1 MLLPYVGCTVKQL
14 PAHLLIEAARTA
26 VSHNPAND
34 VPAARGLHG
43 VQFIAMLTSKFWGS
57 QGRTLGVSFFDLP
70 GGAGSRDDQL
80 RNRIIDHMN
89 AWQCSVRFRWS
100 QSGGEVRISRGGG
113 GYWSYLGTD
122 ILHVSPNEP
131 TMNLQ
136 GFTLDTQES
145 ECRRVV
151 RHETGHTLGFP
162 HEHMRAEI
170 VRRINQA
177 AAVAYFGRTQGWG
190 PQEVRQ
196 QVLTPLDPGSIRA
209 TQQADSVSVMCYA
222 LPGEIMVDGQP
233 VPGGMDIDPLDFDF
247 AASLYPLPA
256 SPPPPPAPPVSPP
269 PPAAAGRIVID
280 LAARSVTVPPGVEVK
295 TQ

>member
-14 PAHLLIEAARTA
+14 PAHLLVEAARTA
-26 VSHNPAND
+26 VAHNPAND
-34 VPAARGLHG
+34 VPAARGLYG

-70 GGAGSRDDQL
+70 AGAGSRDDQL

-100 QSGGEVRISRGGG
+100 QSGGEVRISRGRG

-122 ILHVSPNEP
+122 ILHVPAGQQ
-131 TMNLQ
+131 TMNLE
-136 GFTLDTQES
+136 GFTLNTPES
-145 ECRRVV
+145 EYRRVV

-162 HEHMRAEI
+162 HEHMRKAI
-170 VRRINQA
+170 VENINPA
-177 AAVAYFGRTQGWG
+177 AAIAYFGQNQGWS
-190 PQEVRQ
+190 PTEVQQ
-196 QVLTPLDPGSIRA
+196 QVLTPLDEGSLRA
-209 TQQADSVSVMCYA
+209 AQTDTKSIMCYA
-222 LPGEIMVDGQP
+222 LPGEIMRDGRP
-233 VPGGMDIDPLDFDF
+233 VPGGTDIDAIDRAFVN
-247 AASLYPLPA
+247 ATYPLPA
-256 SPPPPPAPPVSPP
+256 PPPPPPPAPPVSPP
-269 PPAAAGRIVID
+269 PPAAGRIVID